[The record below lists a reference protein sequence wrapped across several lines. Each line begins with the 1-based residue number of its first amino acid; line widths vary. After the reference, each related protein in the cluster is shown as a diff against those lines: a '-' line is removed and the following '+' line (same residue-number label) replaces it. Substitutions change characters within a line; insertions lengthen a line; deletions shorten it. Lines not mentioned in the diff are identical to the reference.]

1 MKNRNKNILKALAI
15 TALVL
20 LTAYLTI
27 YFVFGSL
34 LNEDERV
41 LGWENSALV
50 DEFGNTIVLEAQNTK
65 KKPGAYNILVG
76 STDKGGTRTDSVML
90 IHYDTVE
97 DEIACMSIPRDTYIA
112 TDRSSKK
119 INTAYAYG
127 KSDEFVAKTEETF
140 GIDIDYY
147 VIVDVDT
154 FRNVVDAMGG
164 VEVDVQFDMNY
175 EDSAQDLSIHI
186 KKGKQILMGEEAE
199 GFVRYRKGYA
209 SADIARI
216 DAQQIFLAS
225 AINKLKDNPML
236 IPKVIT
242 TAFEG
247 IKTNI
252 KQNNA
257 LKIVTSALDMDFSE
271 IRMFKLPGTSAS
283 RNGVSYYSLYK
294 DETLRI
300 INEYFN
306 TYKKDVKASQCA
318 MIELKAPP
326 EGYVYEDGKSLSEV
340 ADSKPPK
347 KTAGFSSNNKKDEI
361 VKDIPQT
368 DVGENK
374 QDEEVPD
381 ILPEDELTSE
391 TENQVTDTE
400 EPIQSEE
407 TETDEITEVPP
418 EQADGV
424 DIIPPTAEIKTD
436 MEAQSGQAGI

>member
-1 MKNRNKNILKALAI
+1 MRKKEKKTKKIFKALLI
-15 TALVL
+15 VALIL
-20 LTAYLTI
+20 LAAYLAI
-27 YFVFGSL
+27 YFIFGSL
-34 LNEDERV
+34 LNEDESV
-41 LGWENSALV
+41 FGWKNSALV

-76 STDKGGTRTDSVML
+76 STDKGGTRTDSIML
-90 IHYDTVE
+90 VHYDTVE

-112 TDRSSKK
+112 TDRGSKK
-119 INTAYAYG
+119 INAAYAYG

-147 VIVDVDT
+147 VILDVDT
-154 FRNVVDAMGG
+154 FKNVVDAMGG

-175 EDSAQDLSIHI
+175 EDPAQNLSIHI
-186 KKGKQILMGEEAE
+186 KKGRQTLMGEDAE

-225 AINKLKDNPML
+225 AVNKLKDNPML

-271 IRMFKLPGTSAS
+271 IKMFTLPGTSAS
-283 RNGVSYYSLYK
+283 RNGVSYYSLYE
-294 DETLRI
+294 DETLTV

-306 TYKKDVKASQCA
+306 TYKKDVKPSQCA
-318 MIELKAPP
+318 MIELVEPP
-326 EGYVYEDGKSLSEV
+326 EGYIYEDGKSLSQV
-340 ADSKPPK
+340 ADSTPPK
-347 KTAGFSSNNKKDEI
+347 KTSGFSSSNKKDDET
-361 VKDIPQT
+361 VEDVPQT
-368 DVGENK
+368 DVVEDEQEEELPIEESPDIS
-374 QDEEVPD
+374 QDEEQ
-381 ILPEDELTSE
+381 LPTENEDEVAD
-391 TENQVTDTE
+391 TENG
-400 EPIQSEE
+400 
-407 TETDEITEVPP
+407 EITEP
-418 EQADGV
+418 EINGDEEV
-424 DIIPPTAEIKTD
+424 IPPTEEIITD
-436 MEAQSGQAGI
+436 TEAQSGQTGI